1 MRQILRIFHY
11 LKRGKINLKR
21 SQMPKY
27 SFETIEQM
35 LLKCV
40 LEGGEPELGF
50 RLRDVKYMI
59 IAYADRCSFQRCA
72 DETGANASG
81 ERYFATLQELY
92 AAPQI
97 DGQSLKG
104 RWSEADDFYCF
115 DFEL

>member
-1 MRQILRIFHY
+1 M
-11 LKRGKINLKR
+11 
-21 SQMPKY
+21 SKY
-27 SFETIEQM
+27 SFETIERM

-50 RLRDVKYMI
+50 RLRGAEYMI
-59 IAYADRCSFQRCA
+59 IAYVDRCSFQRCA

-81 ERYFATLQELY
+81 ERYFAMPWELY

-97 DGQSLKG
+97 DGRLLKEL
-104 RWSEADDFYCF
+104 WSETDEFNCF

>member
-1 MRQILRIFHY
+1 
-11 LKRGKINLKR
+11 
-21 SQMPKY
+21 MPKF
-27 SFETIEQM
+27 SFKTIEQM

-50 RLRDVKYMI
+50 RLRGEEYMI

-72 DETGANASG
+72 DESGANARG

-97 DGQSLKG
+97 DGCSLEELWG
-104 RWSEADDFYCF
+104 EVNDFNCF

>member
-1 MRQILRIFHY
+1 
-11 LKRGKINLKR
+11 
-21 SQMPKY
+21 MPKF

-40 LEGGEPELGF
+40 SKGGEPELSF
-50 RLRDVKYMI
+50 RLRGEEYMI
-59 IAYADRCSFQRCA
+59 IAYAHRCSFQRYA

-97 DGQSLKG
+97 DGRSLEEL
-104 RWSEADDFYCF
+104 WSEADDFYCPN
-115 DFEL
+115 FEP